1 MSTPDTALGGP
12 LLFARFAYPPNSL
25 GYCGPDTHST
35 LLEYANAQTSD
46 GGLDQLAAQFSGAWP
61 YLQLIATATGIGDP
75 LDHRVVEAY
84 WIGTSL
90 LDRIDM
96 STLGHSLKDRFEAR
110 AGSAWTNLAET
121 IPAGATPNHA
131 FHVFSVYPWVGM
143 LKGGPSEHPLRV
155 LDRCRIRWGRVIT
168 VDDSSATVEYEPL
181 VWTGSRLE
189 LGPQTVEQVTR
200 SLDGYTLG
208 GPIEIGDWVAMHW
221 DWICT
226 RLDSQQLARLKHHQ
240 ARQLTMTNDHLT
252 HSGPAVL
259 LG

>member
-1 MSTPDTALGGP
+1 MAEVPGP

-35 LLEYANAQTSD
+35 LLEYADAAAVD
-46 GGLDQLAAQFSGAWP
+46 GGLRQLASEFSGAWP

-90 LDRIDM
+90 LDRIDL
-96 STLGHSLKDRFEAR
+96 STVGHSLRDRFER
-110 AGSAWTNLAET
+110 RSGTAWTSLAET
-121 IPAGATPNHA
+121 IPVGATPNHA

-143 LKGGPSEHPLRV
+143 LKGGPPEHPLRV
-155 LDRCRIRWGRVIT
+155 LDRCRIRWGRVLT
-168 VDDSSATVEYEPL
+168 VETSSATVESQPL
-181 VWTGSRLE
+181 VWTGARLE
-189 LGPQTVEQVTR
+189 LGPITVETVTR

-208 GPIEIGDWVAMHW
+208 GSVEVGDWVAMHW
-221 DWICT
+221 DWICS
-226 RLDSQQLARLKHHQ
+226 RLDTRQLEGLKRHQ
-240 ARQLTMTNDHLT
+240 AKQLSMTNDHLS
-252 HSGPAVL
+252 HPGPAMM